1 MITVTPSFTST
12 DGVRF
17 ADMIPG
23 KLYRLNYDNN
33 YGPAGDVSSLLGLA
47 GVTITKRKTFTV
59 LNVKQGVG
67 LRCDD
72 KVGAT
77 WTGREFETAAKDFFP
92 ADDVTVAIN
101 NDVTA

>member
-1 MITVTPSFTST
+1 MITVTPSATST

-23 KLYRLNYDNN
+23 KLYRFNYGANYDR
-33 YGPAGDVSSLLGLA
+33 AGDVSSLLGLA
-47 GVTITKRKTFTV
+47 GDTMTNRKTFTV
-59 LNVKQGVG
+59 LNVKQGG
-67 LRCDD
+67 GSRCDD

-77 WTGREFETAAKDFFP
+77 WTGREFETAAKAFFP

>member
-1 MITVTPSFTST
+1 MLLTLQTA
-12 DGVRF
+12 GN
-17 ADMIPG
+17 PG
-23 KLYRLNYDNN
+23 RQFSQIWRYQF
-33 YGPAGDVSSLLGLA
+33 YGDTGFRAGDVSSLLGIV
-47 GVTITKRKTFTV
+47 GVTMTNRKTFTV
-59 LNVKQGVG
+59 LNVKQGG
-67 LRCDD
+67 GSRCDD